1 MLCFTVVFWWVC
13 LCLFCLGKE
22 TLYMTYSY
30 ALPGSDHFWQAL
42 ILSGRAGLGAV
53 VLLINTIYNYT
64 IYYAMLYLRSHEYL
78 KHGTCAS
85 GIDCMDSEK
94 GFFST
99 VLELHRTKMDF
110 AAILASQG
118 IYASHHHTFKV
129 GCLQYTH
136 TYVSLFTFRT
146 MLK

>member
-1 MLCFTVVFWWVC
+1 
-13 LCLFCLGKE
+13 
-22 TLYMTYSY
+22 
-30 ALPGSDHFWQAL
+30 
-42 ILSGRAGLGAV
+42 
-53 VLLINTIYNYT
+53 
-64 IYYAMLYLRSHEYL
+64 MLYLRSHEYL

-136 TYVSLFTFRT
+136 TYIRLPVYLQDNVEVVPWLFI
-146 MLK
+146 LHWGYI